1 MYSRYNKD
9 TTCLSSKIPTCLI
22 YKTLTFM
29 LYDLINQPN
38 IMEAPCS
45 CGQFK
50 EWLKLNQMKYQLVS
64 PNDHRGDIAE
74 TAIKIFKGHIISIL
88 CGCDKS
94 FSLNLLDRLLPQSE
108 HTLNMLQPARMTPTM
123 SAYAYLWG
131 QHNYNA
137 NPFAPLEC
145 KVNAHITPGVCEMW
159 APTSPVVVTPAMHG
173 STTSATEST
182 SVIQKASKLV

>member
-1 MYSRYNKD
+1 MHLLN
-9 TTCLSSKIPTCLI
+9 
-22 YKTLTFM
+22 
-29 LYDLINQPN
+29 N
-38 IMEAPCS
+38 ECS
-45 CGQFK
+45 AGFK
-50 EWLKLNQMKYQLVS
+50 EWLKLNQMKYQLVP
-64 PNDHRGDIAE
+64 PNDHRQNIAE

-94 FSLNLLDRLLPQSE
+94 FSLNLWDRLLPQSK
-108 HTLNMLQPARMTPTM
+108 HTLNMLQPAGMTPTV
-123 SAYAYLWG
+123 SAYAYLSG

-145 KVNAHITPGVCEMW
+145 KVNAQPQESVRHGYPTP
-159 APTSPVVVTPAMHG
+159 PVATTPAMHG